1 MVAGNVIA
9 EAAGY
14 REGFLK
20 IAYKKHNP
28 KGEIIN
34 MSILNLKT

>member
-20 IAYKKHNP
+20 MVNSETNTYF
-28 KGEIIN
+28 
-34 MSILNLKT
+34 

>member
-20 IAYKKHNP
+20 MVNSGTNTYF
-28 KGEIIN
+28 
-34 MSILNLKT
+34 